1 MEIVLWILGI
11 LGIGMVLWAIKALRT
26 PVPDAPTQTQ
36 TSRVIS
42 NPPISSHQSVSR
54 GQRTAS
60 QLSPRELQR
69 KRDEQRR
76 EDERQRRDWDDDDDG
91 LGVVGVAVLADNDWG
106 NTRSDPTPVR
116 DDSIVA
122 PSAEV
127 SPAPVSTRVETYEP
141 PARSEPVYESPSRSY
156 DSGPSYSSS
165 SSSSDSGSC
174 SCD

>member
-11 LGIGMVLWAIKALRT
+11 GFGLWAVKALRT
-26 PVPDAPTQTQ
+26 PVPDAPTQT
-36 TSRVIS
+36 SRVIS
-42 NPPISSHQSVSR
+42 NPPISNRQSVGR

-69 KRDEQRR
+69 KR

-122 PSAEV
+122 PSAQV
-127 SPAPVSTRVETYEP
+127 SARVEAYEP
-141 PARSEPVYESPSRSY
+141 PTRSEPVYEAPSQSY
-156 DSGPSYSSS
+156 DSSPSYS
-165 SSSSDSGSC
+165 SSSSDSGS
-174 SCD
+174 SYSSDSGGSSDSGSSSSFD

>member
-11 LGIGMVLWAIKALRT
+11 GFGLWAVKALRT
-26 PVPDAPTQTQ
+26 PVPDAPTQT
-36 TSRVIS
+36 SRVIS
-42 NPPISSHQSVSR
+42 NPPISNRQSVGR

-69 KRDEQRR
+69 KR
-76 EDERQRRDWDDDDDG
+76 EDERQRRDWDDDG

-122 PSAEV
+122 RSAEV
-127 SPAPVSTRVETYEP
+127 SPAPVSARVETYGP
-141 PARSEPVYESPSRSY
+141 PTRSEPVYEAPSRSY
-156 DSGPSYSSS
+156 DSG
-165 SSSSDSGSC
+165 SSDSGS
-174 SCD
+174 SYSSDSGGSSDSGSSSSFD

>member
-11 LGIGMVLWAIKALRT
+11 GFGLWAVKALRT
-26 PVPDAPTQTQ
+26 PVPDAPTQT
-36 TSRVIS
+36 SRVIS
-42 NPPISSHQSVSR
+42 NPPISNRQSVGR

-69 KRDEQRR
+69 KR
-76 EDERQRRDWDDDDDG
+76 EDERQRRDWDDDG

-122 PSAEV
+122 RSAEV
-127 SPAPVSTRVETYEP
+127 SPAPVSARVDTYDPPTRYED
-141 PARSEPVYESPSRSY
+141 VYEAPSRSY
-156 DSGPSYSSS
+156 DSG
-165 SSSSDSGSC
+165 SSDSGS
-174 SCD
+174 SYSSDSGGSSDSGSSSSFD